1 MIIEKATNPAIRTD
15 RGNHFIGFFQPDT
28 FCRHQGTRWTCL
40 DTFSASDTGTD
51 SHRIIQIEDNGGM
64 GSPPGITD
72 HIIHLFF
79 TAGPD
84 TTCTLDTGI
93 EMDRNRWMAFILDGL
108 MPLWKSGGLNSK
120 FILPKI
126 EFGIE
131 AVRRIF
137 LIRHVGQ
144 QKLKH

>member
-1 MIIEKATNPAIRTD
+1 MVKK
-15 RGNHFIGFFQPDT
+15 
-28 FCRHQGTRWTCL
+28 
-40 DTFSASDTGTD
+40 S
-51 SHRIIQIEDNGGM
+51 
-64 GSPPGITD
+64 
-72 HIIHLFF
+72 
-79 TAGPD
+79 
-84 TTCTLDTGI
+84 
-93 EMDRNRWMAFILDGL
+93 AFILNGL

-144 QKLKH
+144 QKLKDHFLGVSGLSLITGHFHTIGGITATGRCKCPFTINFHHTGPAVPIGPNAFLVTETGDFYTNPVCSLKDGFPF